1 MNRYQKTAIA
11 TLALLAVLAGP
22 VATARAAGPCDELV
36 LDDAGAFGSRV
47 SEVETEAQRLVA
59 AGGDVRVRTI
69 QTYGSSATLDSY
81 ALQMEQGC
89 PSWKAPDGGRK
100 NNLIVLMVAI
110 QERRTG
116 LYYGS
121 QWERTLGANWTRIQT
136 DFMNPRFRDGD
147 FAGGFVSG
155 LREIQRLV
163 DLQLHPPPSQATD
176 LTGLWRVLTLV
187 VGLVAVGVGLYF
199 LSSFLRT
206 VVNAQAARRAAQQ
219 RARLAK
225 QRAIPRIVELNQALQ
240 ALDLGIRS
248 LDGKISEDGAALLRS
263 RFAEA
268 HALMNR
274 ATLAHGD
281 LESATTN
288 PDRGG
293 LSLAEYDAIERAYT
307 QDVLD
312 VLQQVSDRV
321 NDLNQQVTKL
331 EGLIRDLPT
340 TIASAR
346 ASLEEGEKRTAALA
360 ERGFKPADP
369 DAILAKGEE
378 GLRRAMAG
386 LERRELPE
394 AEGLVIQAE
403 RNIREAVALA
413 ESLPKRKEQLE
424 RAIPA
429 LVVRI
434 EQVKSAIVAGKALF
448 DEISAAHAESS
459 WESIRGNGTEAT
471 NRVNR
476 SLALLEAANAAS
488 TMERQEW
495 QQAEEAI
502 GQANDYLDEAESLMR
517 SISALKGSLEAARRD
532 SEPEIQAAQADI
544 TKAWEYVH
552 EYDDDIRES
561 LEDDLRLAQAT
572 LEQARAALLEVTP
585 DYLKVVRMAKE
596 TNAAADKV
604 LAEAQ
609 TEHEAADR
617 LRARAASAVRSAR
630 AAVSKAEEYIE
641 DHQRDAGESPKAY
654 VLRARQ
660 LLAQALTRTDP
671 AAQIAEA
678 ALAEEAAET
687 AYKEATADVDE
698 TFGRAYGVGGSSPG
712 GGWWGAVGGGFGGGG
727 GSSGF
732 GGSGGGGGG
741 STGW

>member
-11 TLALLAVLAGP
+11 TLALLAVMAGP
-22 VATARAAGPCDELV
+22 VATARAAGPCEELV
-36 LDDAGAFGSRV
+36 LDEAGAFGSRV
-47 SEVETEAQRLVA
+47 SGVETEAQRLVA

-69 QTYGSSATLDSY
+69 HTYGSSATLDSY

-100 NNLIVLMVAI
+100 NNLIVLMVAV

-199 LSSFLRT
+199 LSGFLRT
-206 VVNAQAARRAAQQ
+206 VLTAQAARRAAQQ

-248 LDGKISEDGAALLRS
+248 LDGKVSEKGAALLRS
-263 RFAEA
+263 RSAEVQ
-268 HALMNR
+268 ALMNR

-281 LESATTN
+281 LESAATN

-293 LSLAEYDAIERAYT
+293 LSLAEYDAIEQAYT

-312 VLQQVSDRV
+312 VLLQVSARV

-331 EGLIRDLPT
+331 EGLIRDLPSAM
-340 TIASAR
+340 ASAR
-346 ASLEEGEKRTAALA
+346 AGLEEGSKRTAALSGGGFRVA
-360 ERGFKPADP
+360 EPTAL
-369 DAILAKGEE
+369 LAKGED
-378 GLRRAMAG
+378 GLSRAVAG
-386 LERRELPE
+386 LERQELLE
-394 AEGLVIQAE
+394 AQGLVIEAE
-403 RNIREAVALA
+403 RNIREAVAMA

-429 LVVRI
+429 LAVRI
-434 EQVKSAIVAGKALF
+434 EQVKSAIIAGKALF
-448 DEISAAHAESS
+448 DEISAAYAESS

-471 NRVNR
+471 NRVNW
-476 SLALLEAANAAS
+476 SLGLVDAAITAFS
-488 TMERQEW
+488 MERQEW
-495 QQAEEAI
+495 AQAEKAV
-502 GQANDYLDEAESLMR
+502 GQANRYLDEAESLMR
-517 SISALKGSLEAARRD
+517 SISALKGSLEAARLD
-532 SEPEIQAAQADI
+532 SEPEIQAAQADV
-544 TKAWEYVH
+544 TKAWEYTH
-552 EYDDDIRES
+552 QYDDDIRES

-609 TEHEAADR
+609 TEHEAAER
-617 LRARAASAVRSAR
+617 LRARAASAIRDAK
-630 AAVSKAEEYIE
+630 AAVSKAAEYIE
-641 DHQRDAGESPKAY
+641 DHERDAGDWAKGR
-654 VLRARQ
+654 LRTARRH
-660 LLAQALTRTDP
+660 LDETLALADP
-671 AAQIAEA
+671 AAQIAQA
-678 ALAEEAAET
+678 TLAETT
-687 AYKEATADVDE
+687 AKEAYDRASASVDE
-698 TFGRAYGVGGSSPG
+698 HFGVADGVGGPSVG